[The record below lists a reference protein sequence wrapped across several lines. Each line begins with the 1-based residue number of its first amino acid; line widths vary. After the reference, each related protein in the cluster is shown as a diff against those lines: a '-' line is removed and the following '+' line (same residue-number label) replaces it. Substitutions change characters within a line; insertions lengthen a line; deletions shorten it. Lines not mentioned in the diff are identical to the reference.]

1 MGLKERTGLLIG
13 GIILIAFSS
22 FYCYEIVHLPG
33 KIIGFLLV
41 GAGMI
46 ITAIVIRPV
55 IRSPIE
61 YAQIIY
67 VDKNKNILGE
77 GPNLEKE
84 DVQIIERV
92 LKKMAFPNLGI
103 DEETHQT
110 EALRIVSKHMK
121 VIVYFL
127 HNELDDEEPNYVK
140 VGKYLFS
147 VKLNNEEMQ
156 MIKDVLSNY
165 ETFGDKQ

>member
-1 MGLKERTGLLIG
+1 MGFKERTGLFIG
-13 GIILIAFSS
+13 GVIIIF
-22 FYCYEIVHLPG
+22 FYFVFYREIEHLPG
-33 KIIGFLLV
+33 KVVGFLLV
-41 GAGMI
+41 GFGLI
-46 ITAIVIRPV
+46 LTAIIMRPV
-55 IRSPIE
+55 IRSPIK

-67 VDKNKNILGE
+67 VDKNKNILKE
-77 GPNLEKE
+77 GPKLTEE
-84 DVQIIERV
+84 DVRLVEQV

-165 ETFGDKQ
+165 ETFGEKQ

>member
-1 MGLKERTGLLIG
+1 MGFKERTGLFIG
-13 GIILIAFSS
+13 GVIIIF
-22 FYCYEIVHLPG
+22 FYFVFYREIVHLPG
-33 KIIGFLLV
+33 KIVGFLLAGV
-41 GAGMI
+41 GLI
-46 ITAIVIRPV
+46 LTAIIMRPV
-55 IRSPIE
+55 IRSPVE

-110 EALRIVSKHMK
+110 SALRIVSKRMK

-127 HNELDDEEPNYVK
+127 HNEVDDEEPNYVK

-156 MIKDVLSNY
+156 MIKDVLSKY
-165 ETFGDKQ
+165 EVA

>member
-1 MGLKERTGLLIG
+1 MGFKERTGLFIG
-13 GIILIAFSS
+13 GVIIIF
-22 FYCYEIVHLPG
+22 FYFVFYREIVHLPG
-33 KIIGFLLV
+33 KVVGFLLV
-41 GAGMI
+41 GFGLI
-46 ITAIVIRPV
+46 LTAIIMRPV
-55 IRSPIE
+55 IRSPIK

-67 VDKNKNILGE
+67 VDKNKNILKE
-77 GPNLEKE
+77 GPKLTEE
-84 DVQIIERV
+84 DVRLVEQV

-165 ETFGDKQ
+165 ETFGEKQ